1 MSAARTS
8 RSARPG
14 WRRRSRRPPRGR
26 QRSRRPS
33 SHPWPRWTAPTV
45 APQRRR
51 PRRSE
56 NADGSVDALAHM
68 DEPVRR
74 LALALVGAVALT
86 AERADELAD
95 SLAER
100 GGMSKEE
107 VRARIDEAST
117 RWRGDAVRMG
127 ERAGATLQGA
137 LRELGLVTRDEW
149 DELELRVAQLEHRLR
164 LLESRSP
171 QPTTR

>member
-1 MSAARTS
+1 
-8 RSARPG
+8 
-14 WRRRSRRPPRGR
+14 
-26 QRSRRPS
+26 
-33 SHPWPRWTAPTV
+33 
-45 APQRRR
+45 
-51 PRRSE
+51 
-56 NADGSVDALAHM
+56 M

-100 GGMSKEE
+100 GGMSKDE
-107 VRARIDEAST
+107 VRRWIDEAT
-117 RWRGDAVRMG
+117 ARWRGDAVRVG
-127 ERAGATLQGA
+127 ERAGATLHGA

-164 LLESRSP
+164 LLEGRP
-171 QPTTR
+171 RPVGTRQLPGT